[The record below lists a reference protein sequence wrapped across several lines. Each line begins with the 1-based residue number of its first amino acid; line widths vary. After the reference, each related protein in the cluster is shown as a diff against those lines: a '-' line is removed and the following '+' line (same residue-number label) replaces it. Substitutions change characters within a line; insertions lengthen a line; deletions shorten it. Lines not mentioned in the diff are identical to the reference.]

1 MENKNIGYKI
11 LTDMKY
17 RDKKDDELRKIL
29 TEIRTRKQWNY
40 KKTWI

>member
-40 KKTWI
+40 KKIWI